1 MQEIFTLKEKLL
13 LTAAVALLV
22 SGGAISWGCPEIFF
36 GWSLPAICGAWL
48 MMSAAMMAALASAV
62 LLVRMAAGLHRMAIE
77 KEIREAVQLYGR
89 EWHVSRDTVCR
100 TAETFGRGR

>member
-1 MQEIFTLKEKLL
+1 MEKFTNKEKLGL
-13 LTAAVALLV
+13 AASACGMASAFVIA
-22 SGGAISWGCPEIFF
+22 WGCPEVFF
-36 GWSLPAICGAWL
+36 GWSVPAITGMWL

-89 EWHVSRDTVCR
+89 EWRVSRDTVCR